1 MVLARAILGVSL
13 AYATNQLTDDED
25 FGRGEASGDYD
36 LDREYDEIPEA
47 SGDFQ
52 PITNQVICPFLTSQ
66 STIISPSISLKF
78 ITSKVL
84 NNPNVKSA
92 EMDEPKNILDAVE
105 DDLAAAEQEP
115 KLFLGMFQKFNNP

>member
-25 FGRGEASGDYD
+25 FGNRGEASGDYD

-52 PITNQVICPFLTSQ
+52 PITNQVICLSFPF
-66 STIISPSISLKF
+66 
-78 ITSKVL
+78 
-84 NNPNVKSA
+84 
-92 EMDEPKNILDAVE
+92 
-105 DDLAAAEQEP
+105 
-115 KLFLGMFQKFNNP
+115 